1 MRQLNLKM
9 RYARHYALTFANN
22 LGITAVN
29 LSELINLYPPPP
41 LKSSENN
48 GLYGKLQWEWQL
60 INSLNIRSE
69 IWQ

>member
-48 GLYGKLQWEWQL
+48 GLYGKLQWE
-60 INSLNIRSE
+60 
-69 IWQ
+69 